1 MRCHV
6 CYEQVISIKYGSY
19 WDRNHFRFVST
30 VSDIPYYCGSPMWS
44 LCSLKT
50 LPLIKEWLYHTW
62 GNFWTYFLRS
72 FKFSRCPYPLF
83 MPPIFPL
90 LFSSLSFFTFP
101 SCFYFLI
108 LLSNFTS
115 FFPDFSLPPL
125 FNCIFF
131 NLNFCF
137 CLTGTQYKI
146 KSSINFLT
154 LQYFIKIKALK
165 IYLQFLFPFSRANP
179 QTRFVAAFNDTKKG
193 ADEFRILTKR
203 LEPPSNRIL
212 FQWSVYYGKQ
222 VANCNSLATL

>member
-83 MPPIFPL
+83 TPPIFPL

-154 LQYFIKIKALK
+154 LPYFIKIKALK
-165 IYLQFLFPFSRANP
+165 IYLQFLLPFCGCIQWHQERGRWISHSDKEIRAAQQSYP
-179 QTRFVAAFNDTKKG
+179 LPVICLLWETSGELQQF
-193 ADEFRILTKR
+193 
-203 LEPPSNRIL
+203 S
-212 FQWSVYYGKQ
+212 
-222 VANCNSLATL
+222 NSLNF